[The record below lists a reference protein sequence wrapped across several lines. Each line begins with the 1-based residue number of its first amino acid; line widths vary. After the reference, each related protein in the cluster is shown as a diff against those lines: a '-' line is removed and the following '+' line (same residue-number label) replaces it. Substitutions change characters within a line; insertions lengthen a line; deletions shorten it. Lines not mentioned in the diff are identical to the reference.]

1 MMFLSEKNCS
11 TLNETPCSDCPKA
24 EKEWNMDS
32 IFNDL
37 AGTKA
42 IQNVLGTA
50 DITDE
55 DIKILNIDKRELTP
69 TEKCWLGLLLSGLT
83 PDDIARK
90 LNREIR
96 GLTSD
101 FSRSLYKYVKILV
114 KKKVSDWAQI
124 ILYLDQQGY
133 RRPRRLANQKKLIRI
148 TIEFEV
154 DSEEAENISRNTALD
169 NLYQKYSQGFQVKH
183 FYYEENE

>member
-1 MMFLSEKNCS
+1 M
-11 TLNETPCSDCPKA
+11 NETPCSDCPKA
-24 EKEWNMDS
+24 EKEWEMDS

-37 AGTKA
+37 GWAKA

-55 DIKILNIDKRELTP
+55 DIKVLNIEKKELTS

-83 PDDIARK
+83 PDDIALK
-90 LNREIR
+90 LNREIK

-124 ILYLDQQGY
+124 ILYLDKKGY
-133 RRPRRLANQKKLIRI
+133 RKPPRLANQKKIIRI

-154 DSEEAENISRNTALD
+154 DSEEAENISRNIAIDT
-169 NLYQKYSQGFQVKH
+169 LYQKYSQGFKVKH
-183 FYYEENE
+183 FYYE